1 VLLAAALCLAAPDAA
16 TEAGSGWVQS
26 PIVEK
31 KAETEPIQEAQT
43 KAETAQVRSP
53 AETQGKLSSRQAPL
67 AAKEAETAPMQSPD
81 AEAKSDP
88 VRPQIPAVEAEVQ
101 PVRIQNP
108 ETEENATPAPLLGSD
123 TRTETE
129 PIRIQ
134 DSATE
139 AEAEPAQIQSPPA
152 EAKAKSVRPR
162 VSTTGAQS
170 LRLFQSAAFRGN
182 FNALPKWKRVLA
194 KAQEQI
200 RTLNACGSGAN
211 CPPGATSWQRV
222 MKQAKGQN
230 PMAQLKLVTAFF
242 NKWPYRLDQ
251 DAYGASDWWATP
263 QEFLKISGDCED
275 YAIIKYFALRELGF
289 AQDDL
294 RIVVVKDR
302 IRGIGHAVLTV
313 FLQGDA
319 FVLDSNS
326 DAIFPHGKYKHYI
339 PQYSLNEQY
348 RWSHIPLAKQP

>member
-1 VLLAAALCLAAPDAA
+1 MRWTVSALPVLLAAALCLAAPDAA

-26 PIVEK
+26 PIAEK
-31 KAETEPIQEAQT
+31 KAKNETMQDPDAETNAAPVPIQSPDTGTIVEPVQPPIQVVETEAQPKRVQNPATEANAPPASPLDTNTQPETEPIW
-43 KAETAQVRSP
+43 
-53 AETQGKLSSRQAPL
+53 
-67 AAKEAETAPMQSPD
+67 
-81 AEAKSDP
+81 
-88 VRPQIPAVEAEVQ
+88 
-101 PVRIQNP
+101 
-108 ETEENATPAPLLGSD
+108 
-123 TRTETE
+123 
-129 PIRIQ
+129 IQ
-134 DSATE
+134 DSARE
-139 AEAEPAQIQSPPA
+139 AEAVPVQLQSPPT
-152 EAKAKSVRPR
+152 ETKSKSVRPR
-162 VSTTGAQS
+162 TSAAKTETQS

-194 KAQEQI
+194 KAREQI
-200 RTLNACGSGAN
+200 RTLNVCGSGAN

-222 MKQAKGQN
+222 MKQAKGQD
-230 PMAQLKLVTAFF
+230 PMAQLRMVTAFF

-302 IRGIGHAVLTV
+302 IRGIGHAVLAV

-339 PQYSLNEQY
+339 PQYSVNEQY